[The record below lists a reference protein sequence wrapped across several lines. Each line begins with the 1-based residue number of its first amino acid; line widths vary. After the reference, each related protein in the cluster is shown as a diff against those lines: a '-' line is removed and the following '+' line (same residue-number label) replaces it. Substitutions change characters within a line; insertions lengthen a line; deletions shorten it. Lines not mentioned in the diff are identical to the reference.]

1 MISIYLSF
9 DLIMILLKI
18 TNASD
23 VVASKAGKL
32 FEKMT
37 PEMIDQ
43 KLVES
48 QVIQQMIEQLKLE
61 GLEGQISSVKGLDV
75 SEDVLITKSSFKV
88 RTTKTFW
95 IQLIFHNYLLPN
107 LNKSRLMWLLPYI
120 AYLVFSSYRMI
131 AFDFGLSYWYFS
143 YENLIIYYW
152 EEIGL

>member
-9 DLIMILLKI
+9 DLIMILIKI

-48 QVIQQMIEQLKLE
+48 QVILQMIDQLQLE
-61 GLEGQISSVKGLDV
+61 GLKGQISSVKGLDISV
-75 SEDVLITKSSFKV
+75 DNNLITKNSFKI
-88 RTTKTFW
+88 RTSKTF
-95 IQLIFHNYLLPN
+95 
-107 LNKSRLMWLLPYI
+107 
-120 AYLVFSSYRMI
+120 
-131 AFDFGLSYWYFS
+131 
-143 YENLIIYYW
+143 
-152 EEIGL
+152 